1 MVAGRLPRLSML
13 TLAEALRNLSATRP
27 VPEQRMS
34 AILTV
39 DRIVKRYGGLT
50 AVDACAFEVPRG
62 SITGLIGPNGA
73 GKTTLFNIIAGVT
86 RPDQGRILLDGK
98 DVTGKK
104 PHELFG
110 LGLARTFQI
119 PKEWTRMTVLE
130 NLMAVPPRQSG
141 ERVLAAWYRPGRE
154 RREEQEVYRRA
165 EETLEILGLAS
176 RRLALAG
183 TLSGG
188 QKKLLELG
196 RTMMVD
202 AEIVLLD
209 EPGAGVNRT
218 LLGEL
223 ARYVERLHGERGT
236 SFCIIEHDMDL
247 ITRLC
252 DPVIVMA
259 QGKVLAQGRMDE
271 IKANEQVREAYLG
284 APATAALP

>member
-1 MVAGRLPRLSML
+1 
-13 TLAEALRNLSATRP
+13 
-27 VPEQRMS
+27 MS
-34 AILTV
+34 AIAAVEEIT
-39 DRIVKRYGGLT
+39 KRYGGLT
-50 AVDACAFEVPRG
+50 VVDRCELEVPRG

-86 RPDQGRILLDGK
+86 APDRGRVLLDGS
-98 DVTGKK
+98 DITGRK

-119 PKEWTRMTVLE
+119 PKEWSRMTVLE
-130 NLMAVPPRQSG
+130 NLMLVPQGQSG
-141 ERVLAAWYRPGRE
+141 ERVLAAWLRPSQV
-154 RREEQEVYRRA
+154 RREERAIYRRA
-165 EETLEILGLAS
+165 EETLEILGLAPS
-176 RRLALAG
+176 RLALAG

-196 RTMMVD
+196 RTMMTD
-202 AEIVLLD
+202 AKLVLLD

-223 ARYVERLHGERGT
+223 ASYVERLHRERGT

-259 QGKVLAQGRMDE
+259 EGRVLAQGKMAD
-271 IKANEQVREAYLG
+271 IKADARVQEAYLG
-284 APATAALP
+284 APALGEAFAQ

>member
-1 MVAGRLPRLSML
+1 
-13 TLAEALRNLSATRP
+13 
-27 VPEQRMS
+27 MS
-34 AILTV
+34 AIVAV
-39 DRIVKRYGGLT
+39 DRITKRYGGLT
-50 AVDACAFEVPRG
+50 AVDGCAFEVPRG

-86 RPDQGRILLDGK
+86 RADQGRILLDGK

-110 LGLARTFQI
+110 QGLVRTFQI
-119 PKEWTRMTVLE
+119 PKEWGRMTVLE
-130 NLMAVPPRQSG
+130 NLMVVPRHQTG
-141 ERVLAAWYRPGRE
+141 ERVLAAWFRPGRV
-154 RREEQEVYRRA
+154 RREEQAIYRRA

-176 RRLALAG
+176 SRLALAG

-202 AEIVLLD
+202 AKVVLLD

-218 LLGEL
+218 LLAEL
-223 ARYVERLHGERGT
+223 ARNVERLHDERGT

-259 QGKVLAQGRMDE
+259 EGRVLAEGKMAD
-271 IKANEQVREAYLG
+271 IKENDLVREAYLG
-284 APATAALP
+284 APAPGAALP